1 MTKKQMIEELKRRF
15 MEILEI
21 WKFEIGETMKNKWSA
36 DRVKARNNEYSN
48 RVLGFLRAS
57 NVILDANDYETW
69 EMIYRSYFERI
80 SKGIEDYSMHM
91 Q

>member
-1 MTKKQMIEELKRRF
+1 MIEELKRRF